1 MPFDFNDDTY
11 DQQPTQD
18 AFESPLLAP
27 STPSGPAA
35 APPGLTALG
44 LGDGASKMFDK
55 LKGASS
61 GLRDKIADSQLKD
74 SVVALGDRVGSEL
87 SQVSATISEKSASTR
102 EAMGKSTKGLRD
114 SVSTAS
120 ASVRESISIDVE
132 SLPGRPQPQREKS
145 RLEQVSDNYLP
156 ALSWKQRVI
165 GCLACMAIG
174 YTLSLGGFFRLTEA
188 MMGNPG
194 PFVIN
199 STIGNIISLCG
210 SCFLTGPT
218 NQAKKMFHES
228 RRIATSLYLGSLA
241 LTLLVAFAAE
251 GMTGQGIVLVV
262 LMLIQYVAI
271 AWYCLSYIPFAR
283 QAAKRLF
290 NRYYNQVSSDDM

>member
-1 MPFDFNDDTY
+1 MPFDFNDDSY
-11 DQQPTQD
+11 DYQQQQD
-18 AFESPLLAP
+18 AYESPLLAP
-27 STPSGPAA
+27 SSSPSGP
-35 APPGLTALG
+35 LG
-44 LGDGASKMFDK
+44 GMFDK

-61 GLRDKIADSQLKD
+61 GLRDKLADSQLKD

-87 SQVSATISEKSASTR
+87 SQVSAAISEKSSATR
-102 EAMGKSTKGLRD
+102 EAVGKSTQGLRD
-114 SVSTAS
+114 
-120 ASVRESISIDVE
+120 SISIDVE

-145 RLEQVSDNYLP
+145 RLEQVTDEYLP
-156 ALSWKQRVI
+156 ALSWTQRVI

-199 STIGNIISLCG
+199 CTIGNIISLCG
-210 SCFLTGPT
+210 SCFLAGPF
-218 NQAKKMFHES
+218 NQANKMFHES

-241 LTLLVAFAAE
+241 LTLFVAFAAE
-251 GMTGQGIVLVV
+251 GMTGQGIVLIV
-262 LMLIQYVAI
+262 LMIIQYVAI

-290 NRYYNQVSSDDM
+290 NRYYNQVSNDDM

>member
-11 DQQPTQD
+11 DLQQPTQD

-27 STPSGPAA
+27 STPSGPASA
-35 APPGLTALG
+35 SAPGLTALG

-61 GLRDKIADSQLKD
+61 GLREKIADSQLKD

-102 EAMGKSTKGLRD
+102 EAVGKSTQGLRD
-114 SVSTAS
+114 SVGTAG
-120 ASVRESISIDVE
+120 ASVRDSISIDVPV
-132 SLPGRPQPQREKS
+132 PGQPQREKS

-218 NQAKKMFHES
+218 NQAKKMFHAS

-251 GMTGQGIVLVV
+251 GMTGQGIVLIV

-283 QAAKRLF
+283 QAAKRLL
-290 NRYYNQVSSDDM
+290 NRYYNQVSGDDM

>member
-11 DQQPTQD
+11 DQPTQD
-18 AFESPLLAP
+18 AFESPLLSPSTSSGPSAP
-27 STPSGPAA
+27 S
-35 APPGLTALG
+35 GLALG
-44 LGDGASKMFDK
+44 GGASKMFDK
-55 LKGASS
+55 LKDASS
-61 GLRDKIADSQLKD
+61 GLRDKIADSQLKE

-102 EAMGKSTKGLRD
+102 DAMGKSTKGLRD
-114 SVSTAS
+114 SVSTAG

-199 STIGNIISLCG
+199 STIGNVISLCG

-251 GMTGQGIVLVV
+251 GVTGQGIVLVV